1 MAITT
6 LTQSLR
12 TAVGRGRR
20 RIGATLAGIIGILGV
35 AAIWELLRAIGWLPS
50 QWAPSIFDI
59 VGAWIAILVDGGWV
73 VLGSTL
79 VAWLGG
85 LVIASVIGGIWGL
98 AAGSYVVVGAGS
110 RVLIRFLRPVP
121 SIALLPV
128 AILALGLGVPMIM
141 SLVIFASI
149 WPVLFNTLYAYREIP
164 EQYFDT
170 ARSLGLTE
178 RDTMQRVALIAVL
191 PGLVTGVR
199 VAAGI
204 GLVVTVSAEL
214 ITGNSGLG
222 GFILEQRTVGDLPA
236 AYAGILMGGIL
247 GVLVNS
253 GLVFVQRRALRWS
266 PDNRAVDA

>member
-1 MAITT
+1 M
-6 LTQSLR
+6 
-12 TAVGRGRR
+12 G
-20 RIGATLAGIIGILGV
+20 LGM
-35 AAIWELLRAIGWLPS
+35 
-50 QWAPSIFDI
+50 
-59 VGAWIAILVDGGWV
+59 
-73 VLGSTL
+73 
-79 VAWLGG
+79 
-85 LVIASVIGGIWGL
+85 
-98 AAGSYVVVGAGS
+98 
-110 RVLIRFLRPVP
+110 
-121 SIALLPV
+121 
-128 AILALGLGVPMIM
+128 ILALGLGVPMIM